1 MFKTPPLEE
10 CTISTVKFF
19 LLVISHYC
27 VTLVHGSSVLLR
39 KGTGNREHFDK
50 LRASRGIGNRQ
61 STTPSRNMFLSPVKW

>member
-27 VTLVHGSSVLLR
+27 VISVHGSSVLLK
-39 KGTGNREHFDK
+39 KGTGNREP
-50 LRASRGIGNRQ
+50 
-61 STTPSRNMFLSPVKW
+61 TTPSRNMFLSLVKW